1 MLAYLGAHRVKLF
14 LCEAKQEN
22 QTNGG
27 SEMAGNA
34 IKWLSHAGAFV
45 ELAGKETPE
54 VEAIVLEPNQSCT
67 V

>member
-1 MLAYLGAHRVKLF
+1 
-14 LCEAKQEN
+14 
-22 QTNGG
+22 
-27 SEMAGNA
+27 MAGNA